1 MKVPPKRCLHPA
13 RPVGVTWPFSPST
26 EGRRT
31 SSLHMSDGFPS
42 MGAHGA
48 RVPVSQALP
57 VEMWCFCAIADEAA
71 SPAST
76 TWEHLRQSTT
86 RLGPYTNPD
95 HSRTFPRSDTRPRD
109 QLHHAAEKVL
119 SDLDQLGQDLDLV
132 DACYSAHSYHVFAHV
147 MEGSERGTD
156 RYGSM
161 SSSHHSPRS
170 AL

>member
-1 MKVPPKRCLHPA
+1 MNGKKSRDPCWMDESASEEVSIQP
-13 RPVGVTWPFSPST
+13 
-26 EGRRT
+26 GRWG
-31 SSLHMSDGFPS
+31 SLGPL
-42 MGAHGA
+42 AHRLRGGA
-48 RVPVSQALP
+48 RHPYICPMNFQAWGHMAP
-57 VEMWCFCAIADEAA
+57 EFRRAMPCRWRWCFCAIADEAA

-109 QLHHAAEKVL
+109 QLQHAAVKVL

-147 MEGSERGTD
+147 MEGS
-156 RYGSM
+156 
-161 SSSHHSPRS
+161 
-170 AL
+170 